1 MRTDIVE
8 SLQAVSG
15 NGGGNHFMVNRERA
29 TDARVR
35 QLRPKGKRREHIYLW
50 ERDAAADLWTALVF
64 VNAEDRQLVLAK
76 YDNKDKILSINTKHH
91 PILVKVL
98 TSVIAN
104 DWPEVSIKTFEGRAE
119 PVYSWRQ
126 REPEPRPEPQMYEA
140 PESDGR
146 PLRHHEWLSTSGASY
161 FYNEIDSRITGG
173 N

>member
-104 DWPEVSIKTFEGRAE
+104 SWPEVSIKTFEGRAE

-126 REPEPRPEPQMYEA
+126 SEPERQQTVTTFPSLYDVQTIINSRYVTSASVHPMYFN
-140 PESDGR
+140 ES
-146 PLRHHEWLSTSGASY
+146 T
-161 FYNEIDSRITGG
+161 NITTGG